1 MHVAKRQWR
10 KKKQTNRKKTSKL
23 LCSSNA
29 FFREYRVFSR
39 TKEFKRRIWML
50 LSSLK
55 HSPVSWFSFSLL
67 RCILVCWRGTRTTLV
82 PSNNIEA
89 CTTRSQL
96 MARVPRSPSMAN
108 IASAQS
114 FPRFSSQFFF
124 FFSMFE
130 FLGGQDSKM
139 YRVHE
144 QSSTSVNLYKGKHN
158 RWSFH
163 TDFLSFLVVI
173 SC

>member
-1 MHVAKRQWR
+1 MER
-10 KKKQTNRKKTSKL
+10 KNKQTEKKQANFYAVQTRSFVNIA
-23 LCSSNA
+23 CSRVPKNL
-29 FFREYRVFSR
+29 REGYGCFYHR
-39 TKEFKRRIWML
+39 
-50 LSSLK
+50 LSIRPSPDSHSL
-55 HSPVSWFSFSLL
+55 SYW
-67 RCILVCWRGTRTTLV
+67 CILVCWRGTRTTLV

-96 MARVPRSPSMAN
+96 MARVPRSPSIAN

-163 TDFLSFLVVI
+163 TDFLFFLVVI